1 MARATQPVILPKGP
15 YPVLPVGALALDFVF
30 TVADNVN
37 FDEFAFTGRE
47 LILVSNPTGGA
58 LTFTLESVA
67 DGAQRT
73 GDVTTYSVGAGLFS
87 CFWAG
92 NVVGWNNSGK
102 FFLKGSA
109 ATLKFAVIR
118 IPG

>member
-1 MARATQPVILPKGP
+1 MPRATQPVIIPKGP
-15 YPVLPVGALALDFVF
+15 FPVLPVTALSLDFVF

-37 FDEFAFTGRE
+37 FDEFTFTGRE
-47 LILVSNPTGGA
+47 LILVYNPTGGA

-67 DGAQRT
+67 DPQTRV

-92 NVVGWNNSGK
+92 SLVGWNNAGK
-102 FFLKGSA
+102 FYLKGSA
-109 ATLKFAVIR
+109 ATIKFAIIR